1 MSSPPPPRFIEYG
14 RVSTAGQERRQTLE
28 GQLVALERLRA
39 VRPGTPILPNP
50 VFESKHVSAMEVPL
64 EERGEWTRVVE
75 PLIRA
80 GAVDEV
86 RVSEFNRLIRE
97 QGLDDTAYVMKL
109 MQTHKFIVVDGSGAV
124 HSAGDFGRRVARAIK
139 SLMGG
144 EEWRD
149 IRDKTTNGRIKALRK
164 GQPGSGPAPTGLRHR
179 KGEGWSIDEKWAP
192 VIRRIFDLCVQG
204 HPLIG
209 ISELLN
215 AEGIAPPKGKGWNFT
230 FVRKILRNPAFKG
243 ELHQKLQGVDYTLPV
258 PALVDVRTW
267 EAANAALTARWR
279 IPIRAKYAVPAL
291 CRTLARCGNCD
302 GRLWVIGGGVG
313 GRTVHTRYGCP
324 RCKGGPYHRGDLLDA
339 AVWAAVRDAL
349 LRADNLIVEAATPV
363 SDGGDEASNNELADV
378 AEHLARNERKV
389 AGLTARW
396 KRDAITDDEYDREL
410 DALKDERTALKRRE
424 TVAKRSI
431 EARERA
437 RLREATLAATVAE
450 LRGRIA
456 GADYDTRRAILEA
469 VVPLE
474 TGFIRV
480 YTDYS
485 FSIYGVLP
493 VISYGPP
500 PATVSTGSWGG
511 AGPVEPTPTGGDK
524 GDGTGGNE
532 GCAPGGGHPHGEP
545 DGEAGAAGMGARVAD
560 DYMGSELHPRQAGPR
575 RCRPTRRPG
584 RTPSP
589 RRAPSAA
596 RPTRRRPHGGWP
608 RPARRASS
616 ASPRCADGARPRA
629 ESPRSSR
636 RRRGRPA
643 RSSACGRAP
652 CR

>member
-1 MSSPPPPRFIEYG
+1 MSASLPRYIEYG

-124 HSAGDFGRRVARAIK
+124 HSAGDFGRRVALAIK

-179 KGEGWSIDEKWAP
+179 KGEGWSIDERWAP

-258 PALVDVRTW
+258 PALVDVHTW

-279 IPIRAKYAVPAL
+279 IPIRKQYAVPAL
-291 CRTLARCGNCD
+291 CRTLARCGSCD
-302 GRLWVIGGGVG
+302 SRLWVNGGGMG
-313 GRTVHTRYGCP
+313 SRAPHTRYACP
-324 RCKGGPYHRGDLLDA
+324 KCKGGPYHRADLLDA

-349 LRADNLIVEAATPV
+349 LRADRLIVDAATPV
-363 SDGGDEASNNELADV
+363 SSGGDETANRELANV
-378 AEHLARNERKV
+378 HEHLARNERKV

-396 KRDAITDDEYDREL
+396 KRDAITDEEYDREL
-410 DALKDERTALKRRE
+410 DALKDERTALTRRE
-424 TVAKRSI
+424 TVAKRAI
-431 EARERA
+431 EAQERA

-456 GADYDTRRAILEA
+456 GADYATQRAILEA

-480 YTDYS
+480 FPDYT
-485 FSIYGVLP
+485 FSIHGVLP
-493 VISYGPP
+493 VISNGPGTDAGWGWKAAASDESTP
-500 PATVSTGSWGG
+500 MGAGDGGAAGGAAGGASGPAGSEPASGEAGG
-511 AGPVEPTPTGGDK
+511 AGGG
-524 GDGTGGNE
+524 
-532 GCAPGGGHPHGEP
+532 ARL
-545 DGEAGAAGMGARVAD
+545 GARVAD
-560 DYMGSELHPRQAGPR
+560 DYTQ
-575 RCRPTRRPG
+575 
-584 RTPSP
+584 
-589 RRAPSAA
+589 SA
-596 RPTRRRPHGGWP
+596 P
-608 RPARRASS
+608 RPR
-616 ASPRCADGARPRA
+616 
-629 ESPRSSR
+629 
-636 RRRGRPA
+636 
-643 RSSACGRAP
+643 
-652 CR
+652 